1 MYGDNMYDV
10 LINMYGNNIWLL
22 YCENENKFY
31 DIIVSLLIL
40 MMN

>member
-1 MYGDNMYDV
+1 MHDA

-22 YCENENKFY
+22 YCENENKSN
-31 DIIVSLLIL
+31 DIIASLLIL